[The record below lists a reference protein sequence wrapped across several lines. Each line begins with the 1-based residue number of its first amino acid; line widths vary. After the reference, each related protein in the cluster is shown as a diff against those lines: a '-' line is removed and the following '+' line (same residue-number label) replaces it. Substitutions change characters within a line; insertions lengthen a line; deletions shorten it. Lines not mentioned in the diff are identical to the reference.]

1 MNALA
6 AFLGALCLIA
16 GGFWTGYN
24 FGKIAE
30 RRRLSRVFVAAKGQ
44 LLEALK
50 RFARNFPQ
58 EVTIQVVDK
67 DGTIIAEGSTRPDKD
82 ERIH

>member
-30 RRRLSRVFVAAKGQ
+30 RRRLSRAITAAKGH
-44 LLEALK
+44 LLEAIE
-50 RFARNFPQ
+50 RFARSFPQ
-58 EVTIQVVDK
+58 DVTIQVVDK
-67 DGTIIAEGSTRPDKD
+67 DGTIIAEGSTRPDKGD
-82 ERIH
+82 RIH